1 MTPHDFARILR
12 VMRKIILA
20 LAVSLDGYVARENGD
35 VDWLKMQ
42 DLSEAADESREFFA
56 SIDAILWGRKTFS
69 KSEEMGGDLNMFG
82 AVMNYVFT
90 RTPRTSEIKNL
101 QFVSEN
107 AAEFAA
113 DLKRTNGENILLMG
127 GGNVAATFFAAGLI
141 DEMILGI
148 QPVILGG
155 GIPLF
160 PPPQKQLE
168 LERIDVK
175 LRKSGTVQISYRVK
189 N

>member
-1 MTPHDFARILR
+1 
-12 VMRKIILA
+12 MRKVILA
-20 LAVSLDGYVARENGD
+20 LAVSLDGFIARENGD

-42 DLSEAADESREFFA
+42 DLSEAADESKEFFA
-56 SIDAILWGRKTFS
+56 SVDTIFFGRATYEKGL
-69 KSEEMGGDLNMFG
+69 EMGGAKFG
-82 AVMNYVFT
+82 DNIKCFVFT
-90 RTPRTSEIKNL
+90 RSPRASIDANL

-107 AAEFAA
+107 AVEFVEN
-113 DLKRTNGENILLMG
+113 LKKQNGKNILLMG
-127 GGNVAATFFAAGLI
+127 GGKIAETFFAENLI

-148 QPVILGG
+148 QPVILGA

-160 PPPQKQLE
+160 VSPQKQIE

-175 LRKSGTVQISYRVK
+175 TRKSGTVQISYRVK